1 MNPDSQYRLT
11 AFSATH
17 YTVDCTKPKELIA
30 TAMICNKNNVYIL
43 AIHIFHKNYK
53 LLYISHHLTHLYNIY
68 KRKFVSADRFM
79 FRLSQSN
86 ILINILK
93 NWPLFKELS
102 LVKFSTEKTTI
113 LKTSFANAKLKT
125 HFQK

>member
-1 MNPDSQYRLT
+1 
-11 AFSATH
+11 
-17 YTVDCTKPKELIA
+17 
-30 TAMICNKNNVYIL
+30 MICNKNNVNIL

-53 LLYISHHLTHLYNIY
+53 LLYNIY
-68 KRKFVSADRFM
+68 KRKFVSADRSM

-93 NWPLFKELS
+93 NLPLFKELS